1 MKKKNVWERVLP
13 FAFMELGFLKRPT
26 EIDTKVNKWM
36 NIKRPHLPNRD
47 KKVSDQKL
55 NMIWKHL

>member
-1 MKKKNVWERVLP
+1 MP

-36 NIKRPHLPNRD
+36 NIKRPHLPNRE

-55 NMIWKHL
+55 NMIWKHWYRS